1 MSSRAHLRF
10 GSESPRAFSPLLDQ
24 SSVAPRTD
32 RPDRS
37 SRDSAQALHRPLE
50 PAQFSRAGRRFR
62 KTADG
67 RRADVCYGRLVLRW
81 GHPLLDYPRSRTPG
95 FRGDRASSSQR
106 TCVSS
111 SPSRSNRPA
120 VFTRSKGSDP
130 HHIERRPKN
139 TPHERPP
146 VRGRLFACQNFDAG
160 LSILSVREPS
170 SGVGH
175 EHDNQSFQVCTAKGV
190 ATRGCRSR
198 FRRGHPGGALHTRCH
213 DGNGTGMDRL
223 GSVADEIARRN
234 SAVRL
239 RRSRASTTGFSLRP
253 EQDHARST
261 TRNDGWLRER
271 RGAIRR
277 TLTPLPAGSKS
288 LPARCRSTSRRTTGR
303 RQKTQR

>member
-1 MSSRAHLRF
+1 VSSRAHLRF

-146 VRGRLFACQNFDAG
+146 LLGTDSFPVRISTQGCPFSRSGNQAAGLAMSTTTNHSRFAQQKVSQPEDAG
-160 LSILSVREPS
+160 AASAVVILA
-170 SGVGH
+170 GL
-175 EHDNQSFQVCTAKGV
+175 FTLV
-190 ATRGCRSR
+190 ATMGM
-198 FRRGHPGGALHTRCH
+198 AL
-213 DGNGTGMDRL
+213 
-223 GSVADEIARRN
+223 VWIA
-234 SAVRL
+234 SAV
-239 RRSRASTTGFSLRP
+239 
-253 EQDHARST
+253 
-261 TRNDGWLRER
+261 
-271 RGAIRR
+271 
-277 TLTPLPAGSKS
+277 
-288 LPARCRSTSRRTTGR
+288 
-303 RQKTQR
+303 